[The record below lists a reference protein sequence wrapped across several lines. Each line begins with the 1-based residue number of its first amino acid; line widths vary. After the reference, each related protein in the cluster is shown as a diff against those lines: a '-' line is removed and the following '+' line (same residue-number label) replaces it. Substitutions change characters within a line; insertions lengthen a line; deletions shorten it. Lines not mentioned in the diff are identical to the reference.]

1 MGALTIVMM
10 SCVRSIRNQDITCW
24 QILKSLD
31 FQAFQDNM
39 QFWTY
44 THTTHYHIIITGLSA
59 RFVFNEKEIANLVGS
74 ALEEAD
80 LSDAR
85 GDLASSHDSIWQ
97 MANGIISASTKILKR
112 EFPAYPDYVSGH
124 EWFVSPQEAG
134 EAFAN
139 RIYRQVTMHAHEL
152 EIIEKH
158 WKPWNTVAD

>member
-1 MGALTIVMM
+1 MRLNPAHVAAHTLAA
-10 SCVRSIRNQDITCW
+10 SIGSIT
-24 QILKSLD
+24 
-31 FQAFQDNM
+31 DNM
-39 QFWTY
+39 
-44 THTTHYHIIITGLSA
+44 S
-59 RFVFNEKEIANLVGS
+59 RPEIANLVGS

-85 GDLASSHDSIWQ
+85 GDLASSHDIIWQ
-97 MANGIISASTKILKR
+97 MANGMISESIQPLKR

-158 WKPWNTVAD
+158 YSQLVEFFPRYYEIMHRSGF